1 MSVFTVT
8 KNEAEA
14 FKDFFPEDIYSNIG
28 KENYYTLGAFDD
40 EEFVAGVLQFFVGFD
55 ENKGTYS
62 KVCYL
67 YVQEDFVDSFIAAS
81 LLAEYES
88 IAAESGISY
97 DLMETIDDSS
107 VYVFASSAK
116 KFWAKKTLDHVSPK
130 DIYSISFIENLEFI
144 KIKKQVAKGTVL
156 EQKRFYEDEIS
167 SFYKAKDGC
176 ALLLVKK
183 GKLEDLVMTYIDYDN
198 PDIDEKLTGLIS
210 YSAKRAMDL
219 YGEDQYIRI
228 ECGDYD
234 SLTRFGKALPDI
246 LPQSFIDQ
254 D

>member
-14 FKDFFPEDIYSNIG
+14 FKDFFPEDIYNNIG

-62 KVCYL
+62 RICYL
-67 YVQEDFVDSFIAAS
+67 YVPEEFTDGDIAF
-81 LLAEYES
+81 LLMDEYKNV
-88 IAAESGISY
+88 AFESGISE
-97 DLMETIDDSS
+97 DLVEVLDDSCVF
-107 VYVFASSAK
+107 VYATQAK
-116 KFWAKKTLDHVSPK
+116 ELCELDSIKAAKSK
-130 DIYSISFIENLEFI
+130 DIYSISFVDNLEFI
-144 KIKKQVAKGTVL
+144 KLKKQVANGVEL

-183 GKLEDLVMTYIDYDN
+183 DAAENLVITFLGCDN
-198 PDIDEKLTGLIS
+198 PDISGKLKSLVA
-210 YSAKRAMDL
+210 YSVKRAKDQ
-219 YGEDQYIRI
+219 YGEDEIIRI
-228 ECGDYD
+228 ECKD
-234 SLTRFGKALPDI
+234 SLELAKVFEAIPEIQTLSIPA
-246 LPQSFIDQ
+246 SS
-254 D
+254 

>member
-55 ENKGTYS
+55 ENKGTYARI
-62 KVCYL
+62 CYL
-67 YVQEDFVDSFIAAS
+67 YVPEEFTDADIAF
-81 LLAEYES
+81 LLMDEYKNV
-88 IAAESGISY
+88 AFESGISE
-97 DLMETIDDSS
+97 DLVEVLDDSCIF
-107 VYVFASSAK
+107 VYATQAK
-116 KFWAKKTLDHVSPK
+116 ELCELDSIKAAKSR
-130 DIYSISFIENLEFI
+130 DIYSISFIDNLEFI
-144 KIKKQVAKGTVL
+144 KIKKQVANGVEL

-183 GKLEDLVMTYIDYDN
+183 DAAENLVITFLGCDN
-198 PDIDEKLTGLIS
+198 PEIEDRLVNLLA
-210 YSAKRAMDL
+210 YSVKRARDQ
-219 YGEDQYIRI
+219 YGEDVLIRI
-228 ECGDYD
+228 EYKDYLELA
-234 SLTRFGKALPDI
+234 SIFKAI
-246 LPQSFIDQ
+246 PQVQPLSTIAEA
-254 D
+254 

>member
-62 KVCYL
+62 RVFYL
-67 YVQEDFVDSFIAAS
+67 YVPEEFVDSDIAF
-81 LLAEYES
+81 LLLEEYKNVVL
-88 IAAESGISY
+88 ESGISE
-97 DLMETIDDSS
+97 DLVELPGDDC
-107 VYVFASSAK
+107 VYVYGARAK
-116 KFWAKKTLDHVSPK
+116 ELCALDLFKSVSTK
-130 DIYSISFIENLEFI
+130 DIYSISFIDNLEFI

-156 EQKRFYEDEIS
+156 EQKRFFEDEIS

-176 ALLLVKK
+176 ALLLAKK
-183 GKLEDLVMTYIDYDN
+183 NAFEDLIITYLGCDKPETSDS
-198 PDIDEKLTGLIS
+198 LVSLLA
-210 YSAKRAMDL
+210 YSVKRAR
-219 YGEDQYIRI
+219 DQY
-228 ECGDYD
+228 GDDELIIIACKEY
-234 SLTRFGKALPDI
+234 LQLEKIFNVI
-246 LPQSFIDQ
+246 PQIKPRSISAEA
-254 D
+254 